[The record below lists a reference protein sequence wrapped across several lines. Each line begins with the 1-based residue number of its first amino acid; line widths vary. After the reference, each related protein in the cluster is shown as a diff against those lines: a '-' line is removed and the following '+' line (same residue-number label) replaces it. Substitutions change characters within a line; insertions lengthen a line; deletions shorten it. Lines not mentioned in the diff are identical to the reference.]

1 MASTLKCNKCGEMYR
16 TSSPYEFH
24 HHRKHHKKICNG
36 EFESIWKNYIN
47 MTDEEK
53 EIMIKAV
60 TFRQGIITESKK
72 GVEK

>member
-1 MASTLKCNKCGEMYR
+1 
-16 TSSPYEFH
+16 
-24 HHRKHHKKICNG
+24 
-36 EFESIWKNYIN
+36 